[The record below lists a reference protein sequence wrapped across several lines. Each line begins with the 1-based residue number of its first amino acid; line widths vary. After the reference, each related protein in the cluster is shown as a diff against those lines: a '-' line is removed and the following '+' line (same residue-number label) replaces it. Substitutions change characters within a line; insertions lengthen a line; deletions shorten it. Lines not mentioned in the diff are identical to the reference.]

1 MSLQTLNQF
10 DENGFSLFAN
20 SVCLLNNV
28 DLSSKLMCSSLEIY
42 VIMKLLPG
50 HVMFDSLFKDT
61 KDKQYSWQNKTM
73 PFLCVYHL
81 LEKNFAI
88 LPLCKYLSK
97 LVTTIIII
105 KNNLKF
111 KIIK

>member
-1 MSLQTLNQF
+1 MFDLMSLQTLNQF

-28 DLSSKLMCSSLEIY
+28 DLSSKLIY

-61 KDKQYSWQNKTM
+61 KDKQYS
-73 PFLCVYHL
+73 
-81 LEKNFAI
+81 
-88 LPLCKYLSK
+88 
-97 LVTTIIII
+97 
-105 KNNLKF
+105 
-111 KIIK
+111 